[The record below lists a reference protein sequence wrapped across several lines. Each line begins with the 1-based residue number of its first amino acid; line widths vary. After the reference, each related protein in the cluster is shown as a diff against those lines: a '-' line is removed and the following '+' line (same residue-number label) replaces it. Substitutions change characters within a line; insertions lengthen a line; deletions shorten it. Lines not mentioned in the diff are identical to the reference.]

1 MIPKNSIID
10 LDIKDSQPSY
20 TYKLNEESKH
30 IVGNIDK
37 LEALKQSIYLML
49 STERY
54 YWLIYNWYYGIELDN
69 LIGQNKDYVVS
80 EIPRRIK
87 ECLIEDDRILDI
99 NDFKLDINK
108 DTLCVTFVVESIFGN
123 VSVRKEIRL

>member
-10 LDIKDSQPSY
+10 LDIKENKSSL

-87 ECLIEDDRILDI
+87 ECLIEDDRIIDI
-99 NDFKLDINK
+99 TDFNLNINK
-108 DTLCVTFVVESIFGN
+108 DTLCITFVVESIFGN

>member
-10 LDIKDSQPSY
+10 VDIKENKSSL

-69 LIGQNKDYVVS
+69 LIGQNKNYVVS

-87 ECLIEDDRILDI
+87 ECLIEDDRIIDI
-99 NDFKLDINK
+99 TDFNLNINK
-108 DTLCVTFVVESIFGN
+108 DTLCITFVVESIFGN